1 MILGAYSK
9 ITNLVL
15 TLNPMPS
22 TFNKILSFMKRII
35 ILIIL
40 FLTTSSFTIS
50 DVQAL
55 SDSKQIVLDAW
66 ALVNEGYYDPDRFE
80 EIQWKKIRQK
90 TLQKQIDTSE
100 QAYSAIEEMLKPLED
115 PYTRVLR
122 PEDYALLKSSN
133 LGSEI
138 NGVGL
143 QLGKDN
149 ETGKITVISTL
160 AGSPAEDAG
169 ILAGNIIESVNGE
182 SSVNLGLANTA
193 SKLRGEKGTKVLVTI
208 STNDGE
214 TKEIDLERRSVDLRP
229 VRTKRLR
236 DETHTIGYLRI
247 TQFSESVPKKI
258 EEALQEL
265 NEKEVEGIIL
275 DLRNNSGGLVS
286 SGIAVADSFLSK
298 KLVVE
303 TKNREGIKDS
313 IISEEATIFNGPMV
327 TLVNNG
333 TASASEILAG
343 ALQDNERSA
352 LIGKQTYGKGLI
364 QSLKS
369 LNEDSGIAIT
379 VASYLTPKG
388 NNIQGR
394 GIIPDKILDFNE
406 AKDFGSSEDK
416 WVKNAEI
423 YISSLLDKKEL
434 EDNEISTTNDYEEDV
449 NINE

>member
-1 MILGAYSK
+1 MIIFFTTTFFSIPSAY
-9 ITNLVL
+9 
-15 TLNPMPS
+15 
-22 TFNKILSFMKRII
+22 
-35 ILIIL
+35 
-40 FLTTSSFTIS
+40 
-50 DVQAL
+50 AL
-55 SDSKQIVLDAW
+55 SDSKQVVLDAW
-66 ALVNEGYYDPDRFE
+66 TLVNEGYYDPEIFE

-90 TLQKQIDTSE
+90 TLQKSINTTED
-100 QAYSAIEEMLKPLED
+100 AYSAIEEMLKPLED

-122 PEDYALLKSSN
+122 PKDYELLKSSN

-143 QLGKDN
+143 QLGVDESN
-149 ETGKITVISTL
+149 EKIKVISTL

-169 ILAGNIIESVNGE
+169 IASGFFIETVDGRSALE
-182 SSVNLGLANTA
+182 LGLANTA
-193 SKLRGEKGTKVLVTI
+193 SKLRGEKGSKVLVQI
-208 STNDGE
+208 STEDGE
-214 TKEIDLERRSVDLRP
+214 IKEIDLERRSVDLRP

-236 DETHTIGYLRI
+236 DESHTLGYLRI

-265 NEKEVEGIIL
+265 KEKEVEGIIL

-286 SGIAVADSFLSK
+286 SGIAVADSFLSE

-313 IISEEATIFNGPMV
+313 IISEKNTFFDGPMV
-327 TLVNNG
+327 TIVNKG

-343 ALQDNERSA
+343 ALQDNQRSA

-369 LNEDSGIAIT
+369 LSEDSGIAIT
-379 VASYLTPKG
+379 VASYLTPNG

-394 GIIPDKILDFNE
+394 GIIPDKILDFSE
-406 AKDFGSSEDK
+406 AKDFGSLDDK
-416 WVKNAEI
+416 WVKDSEI
-423 YISSLLDKKEL
+423 YLNSLLDK
-434 EDNEISTTNDYEEDV
+434 
-449 NINE
+449 INEKPIKDFIDKNNELKD

>member
-1 MILGAYSK
+1 
-9 ITNLVL
+9 
-15 TLNPMPS
+15 MPS
-22 TFNKILSFMKRII
+22 TFNKILFFIRRI
-35 ILIIL
+35 LLVSIL
-40 FLTTSSFTIS
+40 FTTTSFFTIS

-66 ALVNEGYYDPDRFE
+66 TLVNEGYYDPDIFD

-90 TLQKQIDTSE
+90 TLQKQIDNSE
-100 QAYSAIEEMLKPLED
+100 QAYAAIEEMLKPLDD

-122 PEDYALLKSSN
+122 PKDYALLKSSN

-143 QLGKDN
+143 QLGTDD
-149 ETGKITVISTL
+149 ESGKIVIISTL

-169 ILAGNIIESVNGE
+169 ILSGNFIESVNGE
-182 SSVNLGLANTA
+182 SSLKLGLANTA

-208 STNDGE
+208 SDKDGE
-214 TKEIDLERRSVDLRP
+214 SKEIDLERRSVDLRP

-286 SGIAVADSFLSK
+286 SGIAVADCFLNK

-313 IISEEATIFNGPMV
+313 IISEEKTIFNGPMV
-327 TLVNNG
+327 TLVNSG
-333 TASASEILAG
+333 TASASEILSG
-343 ALQDNERSA
+343 ALQDNGRSA

-369 LNEDSGIAIT
+369 LTDDSGIAIT

-423 YISSLLDKKEL
+423 YLSSLIDKKEIL
-434 EDNEISTTNDYEEDV
+434 SNEKNNTQNSIDDLKISE
-449 NINE
+449 